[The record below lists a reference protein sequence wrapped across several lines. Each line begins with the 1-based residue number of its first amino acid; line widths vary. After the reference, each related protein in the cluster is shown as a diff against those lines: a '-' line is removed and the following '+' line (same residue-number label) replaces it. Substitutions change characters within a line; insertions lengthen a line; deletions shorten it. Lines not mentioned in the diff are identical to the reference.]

1 MYLQR
6 LYIGL
11 NDKDMRKQVIKT
23 ECAKNF
29 INEILKDNYTSYT
42 IIETEGYFLGEREHT
57 LIVEYICENKEVA
70 INNEHIRALKE
81 KLNQYAILQMIQV
94 CNFDLV

>member
-11 NDKDMRKQVIKT
+11 NDKDLHKQVIKT
-23 ECAKNF
+23 EYAKNF

-42 IIETEGYFLGEREHT
+42 IIEAKGFFLGEKEHT
-57 LIVEYICENKEVA
+57 LIIEYVCENKKSV
-70 INNEHIRALKE
+70 ISNEHIRVLKE
-81 KLNQYAILQMIQV
+81 KLNQYAVLQMTQV
-94 CNFDLV
+94 CDFDLA